1 MTASRRPAV
10 ASDSRSIGANEV
22 SQATPQAR
30 TAIRVTRVVSR
41 SAKSNDCEE
50 PRSTPAEWT
59 ATTPIARRLVSRSI
73 NAWPGRSINTT
84 STTTHHEAQISV
96 PRGGQRPEPSA
107 IRRGLVSDA
116 GAAGSPIPR
125 RTGTS
130 CDETGSRAGAV
141 GARPATRT
149 CWQPPAAHRTTVSS
163 NAARH
168 RIGLGSWW
176 G

>member
-1 MTASRRPAV
+1 MAGTKHQHNIDDDA
-10 ASDSRSIGANEV
+10 
-22 SQATPQAR
+22 
-30 TAIRVTRVVSR
+30 
-41 SAKSNDCEE
+41 
-50 PRSTPAEWT
+50 
-59 ATTPIARRLVSRSI
+59 
-73 NAWPGRSINTT
+73 
-84 STTTHHEAQISV
+84 
-96 PRGGQRPEPSA
+96 PRGTDFGSKRGQRPEPSA

-168 RIGLGSWW
+168 RIGLESWW